1 MNHLITVL
9 IPTFNDFKAFQRAI
23 KYYSNDQ
30 RVKIVVSDDSDDI
43 FERNLIKSKC
53 EEKGF
58 FYVQGTKQLPVDNW
72 NKLMKMIKTPFFV
85 LNHHDEYPLNL
96 SFLDLLDEGDIGL
109 IVLPCTSIARGNL
122 PQKIF
127 SWQQKLF
134 STICLLYP
142 NASFNMFLAPTAS
155 LIINSKLKDIL
166 FDNNLKWFVD
176 CDWYCRLILKIRK
189 VGLKI
194 KFFHKSRI
202 ISIQAKNSI
211 TYSIGKNLKQQI
223 NIEKPYL
230 NKKGFLPNRV
240 INFFQFISLVFILF
254 ITKFKKIFLAKYPFD
269 NQKLNL

>member
-1 MNHLITVL
+1 MISKH
-9 IPTFNDFKAFQRAI
+9 FKEQLKIIQMIRE
-23 KYYSNDQ
+23 S
-30 RVKIVVSDDSDDI
+30 KIVVSDDSDDI

-72 NKLMKMIKTPFFV
+72 NKLMKLIKTPFFV

-109 IVLPCTSIARGNL
+109 IVLPCTSIARDNL

-155 LIINSKLKDIL
+155 LIINSKLKI
-166 FDNNLKWFVD
+166 F
-176 CDWYCRLILKIRK
+176 CLI
-189 VGLKI
+189 
-194 KFFHKSRI
+194 I
-202 ISIQAKNSI
+202 I
-211 TYSIGKNLKQQI
+211 
-223 NIEKPYL
+223 
-230 NKKGFLPNRV
+230 
-240 INFFQFISLVFILF
+240 
-254 ITKFKKIFLAKYPFD
+254 
-269 NQKLNL
+269 